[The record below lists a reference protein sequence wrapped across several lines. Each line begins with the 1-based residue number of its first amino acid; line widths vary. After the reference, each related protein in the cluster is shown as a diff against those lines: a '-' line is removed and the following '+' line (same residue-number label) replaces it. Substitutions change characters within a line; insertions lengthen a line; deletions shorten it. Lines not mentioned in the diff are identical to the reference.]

1 MKDQSKQ
8 GFSRRQFLQI
18 AGFGTATLALAAC
31 AAPGA
36 GPAAPAAEGG
46 SNAPASE
53 KVVLHIQANEEDEKT
68 VAGMFKDQNS
78 NVDFEFIT
86 VTGIDH
92 EEVASKILSMLAAGQ
107 PLDLGFAAT
116 EATQLYAGQELAA
129 KLDDWVNRDGGELQ
143 EYFDDVHPSLVE
155 AMMWQGSLY
164 QLPFDFNAANMYYN
178 TALFKEA
185 GFEHPAS
192 DWTKDDFYEIAKAI
206 TKKNTAG
213 ETDVFGFG
221 WTNRLWGSWTPWY
234 FVNNGNILQ
243 EERSP
248 GGDWLWGT
256 YYKDKPAAEGRG
268 GGWNWSAPKANSPEV
283 VQALE
288 FVQQL
293 TQEGIAPSIELG
305 GGSSLEGFFQGGKLG
320 MIPAGGFWT
329 GGLHNAGMAPDAYD
343 VQLWPKWQS
352 QRHQFG
358 TANLFVV
365 NTQTEASMETAWNY
379 IKHRVSKEA
388 MEAHAVFNPV
398 TRTTPVRRSMNNA
411 ARYANTGPVHW
422 EVFYNTL
429 DEHPDT
435 APIPAPPV
443 SNPMTTAYTKY
454 TGLAMSSEMT
464 AQEAMDGLQKELEEI
479 FARGV

>member
-1 MKDQSKQ
+1 MKMKQ
-8 GFSRRQFLQI
+8 TVKFSRRDFLRI
-18 AGFGTATLALAAC
+18 SAMGGATLAVVAC

-36 GPAAPAAEGG
+36 APAAPAAEGG
-46 SNAPASE
+46 NAAPTTDN
-53 KVVLHIQANEEDEKT
+53 VILHIQADPQTETPVEE
-68 VAGMFKDQNS
+68 MFKDKS
-78 NVDFEFIT
+78 PNVSLEYIT

-129 KLDDWVNRDGGELQ
+129 PLDEWVQRDGGELQ

-155 AMMWQGSLY
+155 AMMWQGSIY

-178 TALFKEA
+178 TALFAEA

-206 TKKNTAG
+206 TKKNSTG
-213 ETDVFGFG
+213 DTEVFGFG

-234 FVNNGNILQ
+234 FVNGGNILV
-243 EERSP
+243 EERYT
-248 GGDWLWGT
+248 GGEWLWDA
-256 YYKDKPAAEGRG
+256 YYKDNAAAEGRA
-268 GGWNWSAPKANSPEV
+268 GGWNWSGPKANSPEV
-283 VQALE
+283 VEALE

-293 TQEGIAPSIELG
+293 TQEGIAPAIELG
-305 GGSSLEGFFQGGKLG
+305 GGSSLEGFFQSGKLG
-320 MIPAGGFWT
+320 MLPAGGFWT

-343 VQLWPKWQS
+343 VQLWPKWVS

-365 NTQTEASMETAWNY
+365 NTQNSTMEVAWDY
-379 IKHRVSKEA
+379 IKLRVSKEG
-388 MEAHAVFNPV
+388 MEAHGVFNPV
-398 TRTTPVRRSMNNA
+398 TLTTPVRRSMNNA

-429 DEHPDT
+429 DENPDT
-435 APIPAPPV
+435 APIPAPPI

-454 TGLAMSSEMT
+454 TSLAMTFEMT
-464 AQEAMDGLQKELEEI
+464 AQEAMDDLQKELEEI

>member
-1 MKDQSKQ
+1 MKDNQQ
-8 GFSRRQFLQI
+8 RNLSRRDFLRI
-18 AGFGTATLALAAC
+18 TAMGGATLAVAAC
-31 AAPGA
+31 VAPGA
-36 GPAAPAAEGG
+36 APAPGAEGG
-46 SNAPASE
+46 SAAPTTDN
-53 KVVLHIQANEEDEKT
+53 VILHIQADPQNEAPVET
-68 VAGMFKDQNS
+68 MFKDKAP
-78 NVDFEFIT
+78 NVTLEYIT

-129 KLDDWVNRDGGELQ
+129 SLDEWVQRDGGELQ

-178 TALFKEA
+178 TALFAEA

-192 DWTKDDFYEIAKAI
+192 DWSKDDFYEIAKAL
-206 TKKNTAG
+206 TKKNSAG
-213 ETDVFGFG
+213 DTEVFGFG

-234 FVNNGNILQ
+234 FVNNGNILV
-243 EERSP
+243 EERAP
-248 GGDWLWGT
+248 GGEWLWET
-256 YYKDKPAAEGRG
+256 HYKDNAAAAGRA
-268 GGWNWSAPKANSPEV
+268 GGWNWSGPKANSPEV
-283 VQALE
+283 VEALE
-288 FVQQL
+288 FVQEM
-293 TQEGIAPSIELG
+293 TREGVAPAIELG
-305 GGSSLEGFFQGGKLG
+305 GGSSLEGFFQSGKLG
-320 MIPAGGFWT
+320 MLPAGGFWS

-365 NTQTEASMETAWNY
+365 NTQSSTMEVAWDY
-379 IKHRVSKEA
+379 IKMRISKPG
-388 MEAHAVFNPV
+388 MEAHGVFNPV
-398 TRTTPVRRSMNNA
+398 TLTTPARRSMNNA

-429 DEHPDT
+429 DENPDT
-435 APIPAPPV
+435 APIPAPPI

-454 TGLAMSSEMT
+454 TSLAMTFEQT

>member
-1 MKDQSKQ
+1 MRELQTQ
-8 GFSRRQFLQI
+8 NLSRRQFLQI
-18 AGFGTATLALAAC
+18 AGLGSATLALAAC
-31 AAPGA
+31 VAPGGA
-36 GPAAPAAEGG
+36 PVPAAEGG
-46 SNAPASE
+46 NNTATSE
-53 KVVLHIQANEEDEKT
+53 NVVLHLQVNEEDEKS
-68 VAGMFKDQNS
+68 VAGMFKDKHN
-78 NVDFEFIT
+78 NVEFEFIT

-92 EEVASKILSMLAAGQ
+92 EEVASKILAMLAAGQ
-107 PLDLGFAAT
+107 PLDLGYAAT

-129 KLDDWVNRDGGELQ
+129 KLDDWIIRDGGELQ

-185 GFEHPAS
+185 GFEHPAP
-192 DWTKDDFYEIAKAI
+192 DWSKDDFYAIAQAI
-206 TKKNTAG
+206 TKKNAAG
-213 ETDVFGFG
+213 ETEIFGFG

-234 FVNNGNILQ
+234 FVNGGNILV
-243 EERSP
+243 EEQYP
-248 GGDWLWGT
+248 GGDWLWDAH
-256 YYKDKPAAEGRG
+256 YKDDPAAADRG
-268 GGWNWSAPKANSPEV
+268 GGWNWPGPKANSPEV
-283 VQALE
+283 VEALE

-293 TQEGIAPSIELG
+293 TQEGIAPAIELG
-305 GGSSLEGFFQGGKLG
+305 GGSSLEGFFQSGKLG

-329 GGLHNAGMAPDAYD
+329 GGLHNAGMAPDAFD
-343 VQLWPKWQS
+343 VQLWPKWKS

-358 TANLFVV
+358 TANFFVV
-365 NTQTEASMETAWNY
+365 NTQNSTSMDLGWEY
-379 IKHRVSKEA
+379 IKHRIQKES
-388 MEAHAVFNPV
+388 MEAHAWFNPV
-398 TRTTPVRRSMNNA
+398 TRTTPARRSMNTA
-411 ARYANTGPVHW
+411 ERYSLTGPAHW

-454 TGLAMSSEMT
+454 TGLAMSGEMT